1 MHVHQLEGNR
11 LAWLNYLSVRM
22 AMEVESLDAAADNMD
37 TQTEIVLLRRLAT
50 LEARM
55 SNMEQMLGRILMA
68 IGENIPEAPLS
79 D

>member
-1 MHVHQLEGNR
+1 
-11 LAWLNYLSVRM
+11 
-22 AMEVESLDAAADNMD
+22 MEVESLDAAADNMD

>member
-1 MHVHQLEGNR
+1 
-11 LAWLNYLSVRM
+11 
-22 AMEVESLDAAADNMD
+22 MEVESLDATADNMD